1 MKIKI
6 KEIINRVVTI
16 AIIALLIIL
25 SISIFIIVLVISKYK
40 DIINNIWKILIN
52 KNIIITNS
60 ITIFNNNLKIIK
72 IIK

>member
-1 MKIKI
+1 LKIKI